1 MSEGCPDSLAQLP
14 ATLAA
19 LTDLNSVSA
28 STRFYYLHLTG
39 EAAFKTYL
47 SFQKRMKMNR
57 LEGDSSR
64 NIAGVENEP
73 VQRQRHL
80 GFPDLC
86 RASVHAPP
94 FSIERTEGTDE
105 GLRLEE
111 RLLTAILARTPV
123 TVVGQSLDKPQHEN
137 KNRTWSIA
145 NQFAQVSVAARYSW
159 RADACENGAVISPL
173 RQS

>member
-1 MSEGCPDSLAQLP
+1 
-14 ATLAA
+14 
-19 LTDLNSVSA
+19 
-28 STRFYYLHLTG
+28 LTG

-80 GFPDLC
+80 GFPDFC

-105 GLRLEE
+105 VLRLEE

-123 TVVGQSLDKPQHEN
+123 VGQSLDNPQHEN
-137 KNRTWSIA
+137 KDGTWGLRI
-145 NQFAQVSVAARYSW
+145 N
-159 RADACENGAVISPL
+159 PL
-173 RQS
+173 RPPRCETLLALTPARTAP